1 MTHFRVKMTFDCAYN
16 SEKGLYRS
24 VQSHSLISNKKDFF
38 KYENINKNVKI
49 IYKIKNIKKILD
61 FIKILVY
68 DYNRAKLYCDKA
80 FNLII
85 L

>member
-38 KYENINKNVKI
+38 KYENINKNVK
-49 IYKIKNIKKILD
+49 N
-61 FIKILVY
+61 
-68 DYNRAKLYCDKA
+68 
-80 FNLII
+80 NL
-85 L
+85 